1 LDSLPAAQPA
11 IEPRRILVVDDDS
24 SILQLVQ
31 DKLKRAGYTVLT
43 AASGQQALD
52 LIARHGLPHLAIVD
66 VVMPG
71 MDGFELCRTVQQ
83 YVDLPVIMLTAVD
96 EEETVIKGIEYFAE
110 DYVIKPFSPR
120 ELVARVERVLRRIGD
135 FTYALDPITRVDQ
148 YLSIDFVH
156 QQAIVH
162 DKTVILTPTE
172 TKLLYI
178 LVRNA
183 GRIVTTDFLLGRL
196 WPREEVFEDT
206 LRVHIHRLRQKIE
219 PNPSQPCY
227 ILTDRGTGY
236 SFPVR

>member
-1 LDSLPAAQPA
+1 MDSLPAAPPT
-11 IEPRRILVVDDDS
+11 IESRRILVVDDDP

-31 DKLKRAGYTVLT
+31 DKLRLAGYTVLT
-43 AASGQQALD
+43 AASGHQALD

-135 FTYALDPITRVDQ
+135 FAYVLDPITRVDQ
-148 YLSIDFVH
+148 YLPLISYTSRRSYTTRMAASKASACLAVSNSRSIM
-156 QQAIVH
+156 
-162 DKTVILTPTE
+162 T
-172 TKLLYI
+172 
-178 LVRNA
+178 
-183 GRIVTTDFLLGRL
+183 
-196 WPREEVFEDT
+196 
-206 LRVHIHRLRQKIE
+206 
-219 PNPSQPCY
+219 
-227 ILTDRGTGY
+227 
-236 SFPVR
+236 